1 MLSSGKYAACL
12 VPGGGSPVART
23 MTRSDLADLVRTA
36 LEAADA
42 LGQHNAAIHLDRALV
57 DLVGAGT
64 APRSFVSPAGID
76 QF

>member
-1 MLSSGKYAACL
+1 MLSYGKYAPCL
-12 VPGGGSPVART
+12 APGGGDPVART
-23 MTRSDLADLVRTA
+23 MTRSDLVVLVRAA

-57 DLVGAGT
+57 DLVGAGQ
-64 APRSFVSPAGID
+64 APRSFVSLPGID